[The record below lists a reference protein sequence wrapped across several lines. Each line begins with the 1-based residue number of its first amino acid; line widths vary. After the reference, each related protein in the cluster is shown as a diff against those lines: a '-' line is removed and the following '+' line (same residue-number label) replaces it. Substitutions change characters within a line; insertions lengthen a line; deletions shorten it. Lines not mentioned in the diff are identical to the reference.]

1 MAQDVL
7 APHLWRPS
15 HFQFLVVS
23 SQGRLRGNM
32 VAMKK
37 TVMKK
42 KAVTT
47 KASGTLKKGAD
58 KFKLRLGIC
67 VGKDFD
73 PVKKGTQP
81 PNFPK
86 ELILTNDDWGKYSV
100 DAVTALKMKELHP
113 DLIDIDIIPGAAIN
127 RKRLVKNHVN

>member
-1 MAQDVL
+1 MKK
-7 APHLWRPS
+7 
-15 HFQFLVVS
+15 
-23 SQGRLRGNM
+23 
-32 VAMKK
+32 VAIKKTVMKK

-42 KAVTT
+42 KAVVR
-47 KASGTLKKGAD
+47 KGKSA
-58 KFKLRLGIC
+58 KTFKIRVGVC

-86 ELILTNDDWGKYSV
+86 GLILTNDDWGKYSV

-113 DLIDIDIIPGAAIN
+113 DLMQIDIIPGTELTE
-127 RKRLVKNHVN
+127 KRLQ